1 MKKLCL
7 IFSILI
13 STIAS
18 GQYCFKYDVDFAFSP
33 GRYRYSNTMYY
44 TTQNNATPRIVSDFT
59 MFRQE
64 LPKTVKGQ
72 LNIPAAEGS
81 ITKLWT
87 ETNREVNLG
96 LPYLWVANCGSEF
109 DPGRTVVLY
118 ENTSGLAKVLD
129 WGCLA
134 FPNAVNQKLFQCS
147 MEPCP

>member
-59 MFRQE
+59 MFEQE

-72 LNIPAAEGS
+72 LNIPAAEGPV
-81 ITKLWT
+81 TKLWIKT
-87 ETNREVNLG
+87 SREVKTIVS
-96 LPYLWVANCGSEF
+96 W
-109 DPGRTVVLY
+109 RTVCAEEMTVLY
-118 ENTSGLAKVLD
+118 EQSSSTAPILN

-147 MEPCP
+147 MEVCP

>member
-33 GRYRYSNTMYY
+33 GSYRYFNTMYY

-64 LPKTVKGQ
+64 WPKTVKGQ
-72 LNIPAAEGS
+72 LNIPATEGP
-81 ITKLWT
+81 ITKLWI
-87 ETNREVNLG
+87 ETDRQVKLG
-96 LPYLWVANCGSEF
+96 LPSIWVSDCGL
-109 DPGRTVVLY
+109 GRTIVLY
-118 ENTSGLAKVLD
+118 ENTSGILPVLD

>member
-33 GRYRYSNTMYY
+33 GSYRYFNTMYY

-59 MFRQE
+59 MFEQE
-64 LPKTVKGQ
+64 ASKTVKGQ
-72 LNIPAAEGS
+72 LNIPTTEGS
-81 ITKLWT
+81 ITKLWI
-87 ETNREVNLG
+87 ETNREYKIP
-96 LPYLWVANCGSEF
+96 LPPPIWLWIPDCHS
-109 DPGRTVVLY
+109 GRTVVIY

>member
-44 TTQNNATPRIVSDFT
+44 TTQNNTTPRVVSDFT
-59 MFRQE
+59 IFRQE

-72 LNIPAAEGS
+72 LNIPTAEGP
-81 ITKLWT
+81 ITKLWI
-87 ETNREVNLG
+87 ETNREVKTLFS
-96 LPYLWVANCGSEF
+96 WFSDCGS
-109 DPGRTVVLY
+109 GRTVVLY

-129 WGCLA
+129 WGCLN
-134 FPNAVNQKLFQCS
+134 FPNSVNQKLFQCS
-147 MEPCP
+147 MGVCTP